1 MNHLYLFRVLPK
13 NHIYAIYIKGHGT
26 EKNVVSE
33 VLFKGVNLIYR
44 INTGK
49 SQQRPLCFT

>member
-1 MNHLYLFRVLPK
+1 MNHLYLFSVLPK